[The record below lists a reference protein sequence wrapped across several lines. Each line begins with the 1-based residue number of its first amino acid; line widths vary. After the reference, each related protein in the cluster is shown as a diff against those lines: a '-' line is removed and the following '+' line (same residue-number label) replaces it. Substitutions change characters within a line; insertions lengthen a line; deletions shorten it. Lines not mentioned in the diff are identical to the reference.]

1 MKNDEQKK
9 DEKGSLQSSGVSV
22 ELSSEIDSAIEQSFK
37 EGKMPEGEKPD
48 TEEVEVNE
56 NVDDAKA
63 GEADLGE
70 TDNDDQPY
78 VAGDEDMERA
88 VKAGLPMSSVRSFAD
103 KEALLSVV
111 ALLESKQ
118 DKAAGG
124 DESKSGG
131 DDPDEDDI
139 EVPDLSEDD
148 GYDPGLVKA
157 FAALKAQAK
166 KQSETIKS
174 LKAGGESLGA
184 KNWLDSKV
192 AELGDEFK
200 DALGVGEKTVTDDQ
214 AETRTK
220 VQAKFDVLTAGYK
233 SAKIDVPK
241 DEVFAEALK
250 LVVGDVAGT
259 AATAARAKALASRGR
274 LALSRASSA
283 SGAAREKPSQESV
296 ERDIADEI
304 NEKFFK

>member
-9 DEKGSLQSSGVSV
+9 YEKGSLQSSGVSV
-22 ELSSEIDSAIEQSFK
+22 ELDSEIDSAIEQSFK
-37 EGKMPEGEKPD
+37 EGKMPEGDKPD
-48 TEEVEVNE
+48 TEEGEVNE
-56 NVDDAKA
+56 TVDAAKA
-63 GEADLGE
+63 DEADLGE
-70 TDNDDQPY
+70 TANDDQPY
-78 VAGDEDMERA
+78 VAGDEDVERA

-148 GYDPGLVKA
+148 GYDPELVKA
-157 FAALKAQAK
+157 FAALKKMAMR
-166 KQSETIKS
+166 QSETIKS

-192 AELGDEFK
+192 AALGDEFK
-200 DALGVGEKTVTDDQ
+200 DALGVGEKTVTDAQ
-214 AETRTK
+214 TETRTK
-220 VQAKFDVLTAGYK
+220 VKAKFDVLTAGYK

-241 DEVFAEALK
+241 DEVFEEALK
-250 LVVGDVAGT
+250 LVVGDAAGT
-259 AATAARAKALASRGR
+259 AATAARAKALAARGR

>member
-1 MKNDEQKK
+1 M
-9 DEKGSLQSSGVSV
+9 
-22 ELSSEIDSAIEQSFK
+22 
-37 EGKMPEGEKPD
+37 
-48 TEEVEVNE
+48 
-56 NVDDAKA
+56 
-63 GEADLGE
+63 
-70 TDNDDQPY
+70 
-78 VAGDEDMERA
+78 
-88 VKAGLPMSSVRSFAD
+88 
-103 KEALLSVV
+103 

-157 FAALKAQAK
+157 FAALKATRPRR
-166 KQSETIKS
+166 QSETIKS

-192 AELGDEFK
+192 AALGDEFK

-220 VQAKFDVLTAGYK
+220 VKAKFDV
-233 SAKIDVPK
+233 PHRQ
-241 DEVFAEALK
+241 
-250 LVVGDVAGT
+250 GT
-259 AATAARAKALASRGR
+259 SPRRSTFRKTKCSRR
-274 LALSRASSA
+274 R
-283 SGAAREKPSQESV
+283 
-296 ERDIADEI
+296 
-304 NEKFFK
+304 